1 MSTHAKYAPSSAAR
15 IVACWGSANVEAR
28 YPDEDSIDAQQG
40 DAAHWAG
47 SENLCGIR
55 PQIGDVAPNGVVLNV
70 EMIEAADMYAGH
82 IIGRDRIAWIGGAKY
97 WVEGTFAEG
106 PIHAENYGTP
116 DYAMYDHGNHHLYVD
131 DFKYGHGFVSE
142 IRNFQLIN
150 YVAIIAHA
158 LKIYYDDSL
167 KVTMTIHQ
175 PRNYHRRGPIRS
187 WTTTLGELRHLI
199 AELSLAYRMA
209 DAPDAPVMAR
219 DPDACK
225 DCKGRHEC
233 EAVLMQEGPAIDLA
247 YSSAPLVM
255 SPAALRK
262 ERHRLID
269 AEKVIKL
276 RREGIEQSLMSTIQR
291 GGIVPYFSIAHKKG
305 RTVWKD
311 DAVKD
316 MQDIASA
323 YNVTITTPKLSL
335 TPLQAIKAGIPE
347 EVVGMYSHAPGGAAE
362 LVEDD
367 GTAAE
372 QIFNKD

>member
-28 YPDEDSIDAQQG
+28 YPDEETIETQQG
-40 DAAHWAG
+40 DAVHWVG
-47 SENLCGIR
+47 SEKLRGIH
-55 PQIGDVAPNGVVLNV
+55 PQVGDFAPNGVVLNV
-70 EMIEAADMYAGH
+70 EMIEAADMYANH
-82 IIGRDRIAWIGGAKY
+82 IIKRDIIFGLDHWI
-97 WVEGTFAEG
+97 EEPLPPG
-106 PIHAENYGTP
+106 PIHPENYGTP
-116 DYAMYDHGNHHLYVD
+116 DYWSYHAYEHHLFVD
-131 DFKYGHGFVSE
+131 DLKYGRGFVSE
-142 IRNFQLIN
+142 IRNYQTIN
-150 YVAIIAHA
+150 YAA
-158 LKIYYDDSL
+158 LAAASIGWYHDDTL

-175 PRNYHRRGPIRS
+175 PRNYHRRGPTRS
-187 WTTTLGELRHLI
+187 WTTTLGELRHPI
-199 AELSLAYRMA
+199 SELSLAYRMA
-209 DAPDAPVMAR
+209 DDPDAPVMMR

-233 EAVLMQEGPAIDLA
+233 EAAIMAEGAAIDLA

-255 SPAALRK
+255 SPQALRK
-262 ERHRLID
+262 ERRRLID

-323 YNVTITTPKLSL
+323 YNVSISTPKLSL
-335 TPLQAIKAGIPE
+335 TPLQAINAGIPE
-347 EVVGMYSHAPGGAAE
+347 DVVKMYSHAPGGSAE
-362 LVEDD
+362 LIEDD

>member
-28 YPDEDSIDAQQG
+28 YPDEDTIEKQQG
-40 DAAHWAG
+40 DAVHWVC
-47 SENLCGIR
+47 SEKLSGIH
-55 PQIGDVAPNGVVLNV
+55 PQVGDVAPNGVVLNV
-70 EMIEAADMYAGH
+70 EMIEAADMYADH
-82 IIGRDRIAWIGGAKY
+82 IIKRDFAAWTAGAVY
-97 WVEGTFAEG
+97 RVEHTFTEG
-106 PIHAENYGTP
+106 PIHADNYGTP
-116 DYAMYDHGNHHLYVD
+116 DYTMYDHWSHHIFVD
-131 DFKYGHGFVSE
+131 DEKFGHGFVGE
-142 IRNFQLIN
+142 ILNYQLIN
-150 YVAIIAHA
+150 YVALAA
-158 LKIYYDDSL
+158 FAFGVYNDDSL

-187 WTTTLGELRHLI
+187 WTTTLGELRHPI
-199 AELSLAYRMA
+199 SELSLAYRMA
-209 DAPDAPVMAR
+209 DDPDAPVMAR
-219 DPDACK
+219 DLDACK

-233 EAVLMQEGPAIDLA
+233 EAVLMLEGPAIDLA

-262 ERHRLID
+262 ERRRLID

-291 GGIVPYFSIAHKKG
+291 GGIVPYFSIQHKKG

-323 YNVTITTPKLSL
+323 YSVPISTPKLSL

-347 EVVGMYSHAPGGAAE
+347 EVVSMYSHAPGGAAE